1 MKNLW
6 QDIRYGIRV
15 LAKAPSITA
24 IAILTLSIGIGAN
37 TAMFSVV
44 NAVLLRP
51 LAYHQ
56 PERIV
61 TPASLWQKSGRH
73 GQVSAPDFH
82 DWHDQAT
89 SFDSMA
95 YYEDDECSAA
105 SAAQSEYAHCAQ
117 VTPEFFQVFQL
128 QPAAGHFFSEAEQSS
143 GAVVISHAYWQQ
155 HFAGERNVIGQT
167 IRVFDRTCR
176 LPEWRRP
183 DSVSREI
190 PTCGFPRTPWYR
202 RRLHAAPTIAG

>member
-15 LAKAPSITA
+15 LAKAPGITA

-61 TPASLWQKSGRH
+61 TPAFVVAKKRAPRTSLR
-73 GQVSAPDFH
+73 A
-82 DWHDQAT
+82 
-89 SFDSMA
+89 
-95 YYEDDECSAA
+95 
-105 SAAQSEYAHCAQ
+105 
-117 VTPEFFQVFQL
+117 
-128 QPAAGHFFSEAEQSS
+128 
-143 GAVVISHAYWQQ
+143 
-155 HFAGERNVIGQT
+155 
-167 IRVFDRTCR
+167 R
-176 LPEWRRP
+176 LP
-183 DSVSREI
+183 
-190 PTCGFPRTPWYR
+190 
-202 RRLHAAPTIAG
+202 RLARSSDFV